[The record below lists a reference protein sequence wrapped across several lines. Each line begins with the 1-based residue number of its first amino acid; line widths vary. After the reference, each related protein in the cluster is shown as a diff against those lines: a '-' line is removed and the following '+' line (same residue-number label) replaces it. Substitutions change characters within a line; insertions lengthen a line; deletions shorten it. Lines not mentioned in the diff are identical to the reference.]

1 MAEQSEASADLWLLS
16 GIEDFRHYTLKL
28 VQQNRRTLAI
38 LTRDLDELIFG
49 SDEFTEALSAFS
61 RSSRHTQIQILI
73 KDTKPAIE
81 SNHQLI
87 RLAQRLSS
95 KIQVRKMTV
104 EPNNKEM
111 AFVLGD
117 TDKLLYKNDES
128 VYRGFYNSSAAR
140 ELKPLREEFN
150 YLWQY
155 AEPEPEFQLLLI

>member
-1 MAEQSEASADLWLLS
+1 MAEQSGVSADLWLLS